1 MELIQIIILIFN
13 GLLTIVFALIIYT
26 VKGITRRIDTLEIDV
41 KGIKGNYLERFNAVL
56 KNQSDVKIE
65 LIKQQFS
72 VKEELVKQ
80 QVQVKEELIKHNVE
94 TKDELLGAIN
104 QINIAFAG
112 HTAKENNN

>member
-26 VKGITRRIDTLEIDV
+26 VKGITRRIDTLEIDA

-56 KNQSDVKIE
+56 KNQSDVKI
-65 LIKQQFS
+65 
-72 VKEELVKQ
+72 
-80 QVQVKEELIKHNVE
+80 ELIKHNVE